1 MGEGAQIYVSDLV
14 EELPECRAAV
24 HCSAQD
30 QGVDEHT
37 HQVVEFALPT
47 SGDGSSDGYV
57 VLITEP
63 RQQHCQ
69 GCVHNHEDRGVVCA
83 RQGNHTGMNLR
94 TEVEPNPSASERTHV
109 TARSISRNVENLRC
123 ARKILGPIDELFRD
137 RGPRV
142 GFGAQPTTL
151 PQRVVGVL
159 DRERRPPRCLTVH
172 TGGVCAHE
180 ISGQRYRRESVGG
193 DVVNHDHQ
201 DMRVGLIISPQQGG
215 AHRDL
220 LRDVETNRSDLPAT
234 LAQVFASLYKYRC
247 EIRYHL

>member
-1 MGEGAQIYVSDLV
+1 MSEGAQIYASDLV
-14 EELPECRAAV
+14 EELPEGRASV

-30 QGVDEHT
+30 QRVDEHA

-47 SGDGSSDGYV
+47 PGDGSSDGYV

-69 GCVHNHEDRGVVCA
+69 GCMHNHEDGGVMFA

-94 TEVEPNPSASERTHV
+94 TEREPNPSASKRTHI
-109 TARSISRNVENLRC
+109 TARSIGRNVENFRC
-123 ARKILGPIDELFRD
+123 TRKILDPIGELFRD
-137 RGPRV
+137 QRPRV
-142 GFGAQPTTL
+142 GFRTQPTTL
-151 PQRVVGVL
+151 PQRIVGVL
-159 DRERRPPRCLTVH
+159 DLERRPPRSLAAH

-180 ISGQRYRRESVGG
+180 ISGQRYRGESVGG

-201 DMRVGLIISPQQGG
+201 DMRVDLVVSPQQGG

-220 LRDVETNRSDLPAT
+220 LHDVETIRNDLPAT
-234 LAQVFASLYKYRC
+234 LAQLFLSLHKYRC
-247 EIRYHL
+247 KIRYHL